1 MTEYIVTW
9 ENTAGSPVSSNT
21 WAASP
26 EAAIWRVALLLS
38 SPTDVGY
45 GYQQKFISVI
55 PSGAT
60 VEV

>member
-9 ENTAGSPVSSNT
+9 ENSAGSACSSHT
-21 WAASP
+21 WAVSP

-45 GYQQKFISVI
+45 GYQQKFISCV
-55 PSGAT
+55 PADAR